1 MHPSL
6 LRVQH
11 SHGPN
16 TPHAGVNRTKPLTL
30 TVTTGMYPKL
40 IAIAGNIGAGKTR
53 LTGELAE
60 ALGWEASIE
69 EPEKNAFTELFY
81 ADMQRWGF
89 TMQISFLYSRIKKL
103 KEIRL
108 GKQNVVQDRTLY
120 EDIYVFAQNL
130 RNMGLMLPQEYDC
143 YKNLFLEVHSVVK
156 PPDLLIYLRAPVDVL
171 LGRIRRRNR
180 PFEEGVQPEYLAH
193 LNELYEEWIA
203 QYELGPVMICEV
215 NSVGYMDAQE
225 EIAEVVNGV
234 MEHLS

>member
-1 MHPSL
+1 
-6 LRVQH
+6 
-11 SHGPN
+11 
-16 TPHAGVNRTKPLTL
+16 
-30 TVTTGMYPKL
+30 
-40 IAIAGNIGAGKTR
+40 
-53 LTGELAE
+53 
-60 ALGWEASIE
+60 
-69 EPEKNAFTELFY
+69 
-81 ADMQRWGF
+81 
-89 TMQISFLYSRIKKL
+89 MQISFLYSRIKKL